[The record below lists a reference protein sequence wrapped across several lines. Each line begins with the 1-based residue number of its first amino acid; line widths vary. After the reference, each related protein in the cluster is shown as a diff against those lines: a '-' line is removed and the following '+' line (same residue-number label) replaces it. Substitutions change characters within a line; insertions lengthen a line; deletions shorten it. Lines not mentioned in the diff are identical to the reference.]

1 MFLME
6 PGSMRNT
13 LVEDEKRRKF
23 PSPDIDS
30 VDVLETLSLEIR
42 YYSKQGFKITRSRT
56 KNHKNGME
64 IGERSLHIENNPIP
78 VK

>member
-1 MFLME
+1 M
-6 PGSMRNT
+6 
-13 LVEDEKRRKF
+13 KRGRKF

-30 VDVLETLSLEIR
+30 VVVLETLSLEMR
-42 YYSKQGFKITRSRT
+42 FYSKQGFKITKSRT

-64 IGERSLHIENNPIP
+64 IGERSLYIENDPIL